1 MISVHEFE
9 RTVIACALR
18 EQNANTIEVIEKLQ
32 PEHFE
37 LGLMSDFWSTIKSL
51 HKGDEPIDLVS
62 LATKH
67 QDQYQAIQ
75 DLARMEGFSP
85 ISIKAYAK
93 KVRQAANLR
102 SAAFEMQNAL
112 DAIKNCNDSVTISD
126 VAESVKRSFE
136 SITIETDGRRPRSG
150 LEIMQDYSDRIE
162 ARFNGDDKESLIKF
176 GINSLDEFLGGLNS
190 TDLVTLGGCSGM
202 GKTEL
207 LITLTNAMVLTGNA
221 VLNFTMEM
229 DESQIVDRSIGSMSG
244 LSTSLVREPSKF
256 NQEQWGKVSNA
267 IGELNNDLYWVHDEP
282 SISLSSICRHAREL
296 KNKQP
301 NLKLIIV
308 DYAQIMELPSNLSV
322 NEGLATISGGLK
334 NLAKELRCPVIL
346 LSQLN
351 EKEIKRRLDKRPVNG
366 DIHGSASIAN
376 DSDRIFMVYRDEVY
390 NAEKSLMQGIA
401 EILITKNRHGKTG
414 VIYQEWKNGHFVDV
428 NQERIAQI
436 VVNNEAEKRDKRGL
450 M

>member
-37 LGLMSDFWSTIKSL
+37 LPLMSEFWRTIKGL

-67 QDQYQAIQ
+67 KDQYQAIQ

-93 KVRQAANLR
+93 KVRQASNLR
-102 SAAFEMQNAL
+102 SAAFEMQIAI
-112 DAIKNCNDSVTISD
+112 DAIKNCNDIGKISE
-126 VAESVKRSFE
+126 VAESVQKSFE

-162 ARFNGDDKESLIKF
+162 ARFNGDEKEALIKF
-176 GINSLDEFLGGLNS
+176 GIDSLDEFLGGLNS
-190 TDLVTLGGCSGM
+190 TDLVTIAGCSGM

-207 LITLTNAMVLTGNA
+207 LITLTNAMVLTGSA

-229 DESQIVDRSIGSMSG
+229 DESQIVDRSIGSLSG

-256 NQEQWGKVSNA
+256 NQEQWGRVSNA
-267 IGELNNDLYWVHDEP
+267 IRDLNNELYWVHDEP
-282 SISLSSICRHAREL
+282 SISLRGICKHAREL
-296 KNKQP
+296 KNKHP
-301 NLKLIIV
+301 KLKLIIV
-308 DYAQIMELPSNLSV
+308 DYAQIMELPIYTST
-322 NEGLATISGGLK
+322 NEGLGTISAGLK
-334 NLAKELRCPVIL
+334 NLAKELKCPVIL

-351 EKEIKRRLDKRPVNG
+351 EKEIKRRPDKRPLNG
-366 DIHGSASIAN
+366 DIHGSAAIAN

-390 NAEKSLMQGIA
+390 NAEKSTMKGIA

-414 VIYQEWKNGHFVDV
+414 VVYQEWKNGHFIDV
-428 NQERIAQI
+428 NQEKVGLI
-436 VVNNEAEKRDKRGL
+436 VANNEAEKRDNRGL
-450 M
+450 L